1 MIIKLKIK
9 NYHLLKKKKLVNIN
23 AITDDEYFEIEN
35 SEGGDIIEIYL
46 YGQKL
51 KKIILKSFN

>member
-1 MIIKLKIK
+1 MKIK